1 MLLPPR
7 YYGALSG
14 PLVARTYD
22 VAADGQRIMRL
33 KSTEEG
39 QGSPTPDLYL
49 VQHWSADLQRRASA
63 GR

>member
-22 VAADGQRIMRL
+22 VAADGQRFMRL